1 MLKADVVEFV
11 GFREHDCRD
20 GRRVTLTLLRRACK
34 ECGAEFEFAQPVG
47 GRVAVNIKKCAARCR
62 ACRPNRSACTHPGAQ
77 RHTDGSLTCLMC
89 RAPVALRGGADEPWR
104 LETRYP
110 TNLDTPAPARAE
122 GLAVSP

>member
-1 MLKADVVEFV
+1 MGVHVRSFV
-11 GFREHDCRD
+11 RSVD
-20 GRRVTLTLLRRACK
+20 
-34 ECGAEFEFAQPVG
+34 FERG
-47 GRVAVNIKKCAARCR
+47 HCAMIDH
-62 ACRPNRSACTHPGAQ
+62 CTHPGAQ

-122 GLAVSP
+122 RLAVSP